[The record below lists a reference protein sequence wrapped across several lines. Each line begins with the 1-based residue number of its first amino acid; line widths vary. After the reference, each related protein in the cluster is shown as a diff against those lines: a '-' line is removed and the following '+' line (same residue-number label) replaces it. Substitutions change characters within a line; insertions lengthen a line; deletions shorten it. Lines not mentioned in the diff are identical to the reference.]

1 MGNPQGLL
9 ADRELLQSVHWL
21 DVPTGTRE
29 QRVGYMGEVPTVQ
42 SVHQSVA
49 MAVKVDYRGS
59 R

>member
-1 MGNPQGLL
+1 MGNPQCLL

-42 SVHQSVA
+42 SFRQSVGR
-49 MAVKVDYRGS
+49 AVKVDYGRS